1 MISKATKNRAWLL
14 ATAKTI
20 AKQLQARSRGTRLR
34 IRVPS
39 STKSTDTDGWRA
51 IIGHLGKNQPQL
63 EVWFDRFS
71 RYPDRKLYAGFR
83 ADVRAQITAITK
95 RVARHLWPTRVI
107 TSADTQQ
114 EKFLALAKRLAR
126 SEFSAPVLENYHEGL
141 TWYGIYDP
149 TKETTARAT
158 PHFCA
163 RAVGFFEDVARA
175 LPNAKAEDE
184 QREGYPQIEN
194 RKLVASHHHRER
206 SKLLATECKIHHDYK
221 CQVCGLRFEDAYGRL
236 GGEFAEAHHL
246 IPLSR
251 LRENVRTRIED
262 LTTVCANC
270 HRMLHRME
278 GHRDDIKKL
287 KTIIRNHR

>member
-20 AKQLQARSRGTRLR
+20 AKQLKARSKGTRLR

-51 IIGHLGKNQPQL
+51 IIGNLGKNQPQL

-83 ADVRAQITAITK
+83 ADVRPQITAITK

-114 EKFLALAKRLAR
+114 EKFLALAKRLTR

-175 LPNAKAEDE
+175 LPHTTAQDE
-184 QREGYPQIEN
+184 QREVYPRFEN
-194 RKLVASHHHRER
+194 QKLVDAHLQRER
-206 SKLLATECKIHHDYK
+206 SRLLAAECKIRDGYE
-221 CQVCGLRFEDAYGRL
+221 CQVCKLRFTNAYGKL
-236 GGEFAEAHHL
+236 GNDFAEAHH
-246 IPLSR
+246 IVPLAKLQGS
-251 LRENVRTRIED
+251 VTTSIED
-262 LTTVCANC
+262 LATVCANC
-270 HRMLHRME
+270 HRMLHRMV
-278 GHRDDIKKL
+278 GRRDDIKKL
-287 KTIIRNHR
+287 RTIVRNHH